1 MTAKWL
7 AESLDEAFIRLGIRP
22 TLPTVSS
29 SSRLTRL
36 LRAETQTQADL
47 ADDRLFPRPIF
58 PDVHAARSHASR
70 SGLLCV
76 SRDWAAHEVPLE
88 SDWGFASLEPRRVC
102 TEWYTRPARRPL
114 LLALSGWMPI
124 QTLTARVLWPLELI
138 DRAGLDIV
146 IPLLPTRS
154 ASRRYA
160 LKVDFPSVD
169 PSHNVLEVATS
180 VGAIRQTIM
189 VAREL
194 GYRKIVVWGAS
205 LGAYIA
211 ALLGTIAPVEF
222 EALILEKPLV
232 RLSDALRLHGR
243 GSDAARQ
250 SVAHRLDR
258 VYRAVS
264 PLDRQPRVDSTRVH
278 VLGALFDRVT
288 TCVGAERLASHFDAS
303 YTAVRASHL
312 YDPGRA
318 KRIVQYLLRIT
329 NGTEQI

>member
-1 MTAKWL
+1 MTARWL
-7 AESLDEAFIRLGIRP
+7 AESLDETFIRLGIRP
-22 TLPTVSS
+22 TLPSVSS
-29 SSRLTRL
+29 ASPLTRL
-36 LRAETQTQADL
+36 LRAEARTQADL
-47 ADDRLFPRPIF
+47 ADDRLFPRPF
-58 PDVHAARSHASR
+58 LPDVHAGRSHALR
-70 SGLLCV
+70 GGLLRV
-76 SRDWAAHEVPLE
+76 SRDWAAHAVPLE
-88 SDWGFASLEPRRVC
+88 SDWGVLSLEPRRVR
-102 TEWYTRPARRPL
+102 TEWYTRPTPRPL

-124 QTLTARVLWPLELI
+124 QKLTARVFWPLELI
-138 DRAGLDIV
+138 DRAGFDIV

-189 VAREL
+189 HAREL
-194 GYRKIVVWGAS
+194 GYRRIVIWGAS

-222 EALILEKPLV
+222 EALILEKPLAS
-232 RLSDALRLHGR
+232 LSDALRLHGR
-243 GSDAARQ
+243 GSDAGRQ
-250 SVAHRLDR
+250 SVALRLDR

-278 VLGALFDRVT
+278 VIGALFDRVT
-288 TCVGAERLASHFDAS
+288 TCVGAQRFASHFDAS

-312 YDPGRA
+312 FDPGRA
-318 KRIVQYLLRIT
+318 ERIVHHLLRI
-329 NGTEQI
+329 